1 MAERQ
6 VNIARR
12 LPPYARGLGIEVDRV
27 EGLVPVLA
35 MDFSERVQGR
45 PGYLHG
51 GALSGLLEMAAIAAL
66 QSELEAG
73 DGPRR
78 IKPVN
83 VTIEFMRGGT
93 EQRTFAAGRVTRAG
107 RRIANVQVEA
117 WQDDRDK
124 PIATAFLNIALRP
137 G

>member
-1 MAERQ
+1 MAEKQ
-6 VNIARR
+6 VNIAHR
-12 LPPYARGLGIEVDRV
+12 LPPYARGLGIEVERM
-27 EGLVPVLA
+27 EGHAPVLA

-66 QSELEAG
+66 QADLAQENGAT
-73 DGPRR
+73 R

-93 EQRTFAAGRVTRAG
+93 QQRTYALGRVTRAG
-107 RRIANVQVEA
+107 RRIANVSAEA
-117 WQDDRDK
+117 WQDDPAK
-124 PIATAFLNIALRP
+124 PIATAFLNIALRND
-137 G
+137 

>member
-1 MAERQ
+1 MAEQQ
-6 VNIARR
+6 VNIARS
-12 LPPYARGLGIEVDRV
+12 LPPYARGLGIEVDRM
-27 EGLVPVLA
+27 EGLIPVLA

-73 DGPRR
+73 EGRRR

-117 WQDDRDK
+117 WQDDREK
-124 PIATAFLNIALRP
+124 PIATAFLNIALRD
-137 G
+137 

>member
-1 MAERQ
+1 MAEEQ
-6 VNIARR
+6 VNVARR
-12 LPPYARGLGIEVDRV
+12 LPPYARGLGIEVERT
-27 EGLVPVLA
+27 EGHAPVLA

-66 QSELEAG
+66 QSELEA
-73 DGPRR
+73 DGGLRR

-93 EQRTFAAGRVTRAG
+93 EQRTFALGRVTRAG

-117 WQDDRDK
+117 WQDDRAK
-124 PIATAFLNIALRP
+124 PIATAFLNIALRD
-137 G
+137 

>member
-1 MAERQ
+1 MAEEQ

-12 LPPYARGLGIEVDRV
+12 LPPYARGLGIEVERL
-27 EGLVPVLA
+27 EGHAPVLA

-66 QSELEAG
+66 QCELEA
-73 DGPRR
+73 DGGLRR

-93 EQRTFAAGRVTRAG
+93 EQRTFALGRVTRAG

-117 WQDDRDK
+117 WQDARDK
-124 PIATAFLNIALRP
+124 PIATAFLNIALRD
-137 G
+137 